1 MYSVDENLVSQT
13 LAGDRDAFGVL
24 VHKYQDMVYTYA
36 FQKVRNAAD
45 SQDITQEVFLRAY
58 RHLYQLRHPHRF
70 RSWLYTI
77 MSNECNRWLTRVTK
91 KRQREIALED
101 ARDDALQIEPEHT
114 VPTEGWE
121 VALEQALSA
130 LPDDNRVAVSMF
142 YMGDCSLKEISEF
155 LGVSVN
161 TVKGKLYRAR
171 QQLGNALSE
180 HYGRFVKSHKL
191 KGGFLMQLMEQ
202 IRHIPSPTMG
212 FTWSSATIT
221 KTLFSLIMALC
232 VLIGLIG
239 GRGDSPKALSGNQ
252 IGLSPS
258 DTSRLPIEAT
268 LYTPDR
274 YSTRPSITGIPALSG
289 KHLLA
294 DSNRAPTIQSRQS
307 IDRRSIS
314 ANLGAKNAKPQLPAV
329 AVEGE
334 DEKLIYSGRIV
345 DSNGAPVGD
354 AELRYAIRS
363 YPIGGN
369 VESEYS
375 TYPDPKYVTRTGMDG
390 IFRFEISPS
399 KHRSMRFNS
408 KNMLNRQHI
417 AVTHPD
423 HATWW
428 QEFPFQSTADVEIQL
443 QTSEI
448 ISGKVMNEAGQ
459 PIQNAEVL
467 IRSLFRDDPMQ
478 EGTEGALMHNALPQ
492 PVKTD
497 ANGEFVLAGLSQGVA
512 ISLDVQASGYAKEMR
527 YSVPVSAKRLEIRLK
542 HEGRIEGRL
551 TYAGSGKPVRSAMVS
566 LWGIHPTVGWGQTP
580 VNWCTGKYR
589 LKNVAP
595 GEYSLYLDNVP
606 KGWTAL
612 PKEFITVAE
621 GKTVSNVDL
630 TLIRS
635 GFITGRVT
643 DQATNEPIANHPV
656 RLNDAARPEDSQL
669 SYHHTITDTTGV
681 YRFDAAPGRALVHT
695 NTPAGYQ
702 DIGWT
707 ERLDIGQV
715 QRRVDVV
722 EGETV
727 TVDFQFSKG
736 IKLAGRLLDENG
748 EPVAGARITNVRE
761 RLKDYGRSD
770 ELGRFTVGG
779 LRVGQELGLKAVH
792 SALGLRETV
801 EIEVQP
807 DMPIEI
813 RMKRYQRIKVSG
825 RVIDREG
832 KQMPL
837 TNVHLMRWD
846 HQRGMASDTI
856 VAVTDDDGRF
866 QEIELIVGDEYTIY
880 VKLEG
885 YRKAETETFIATAEM
900 TQIAD
905 LVLLP
910 AGGQFFIEGRV
921 TDTSGEP
928 VRGVQLSISQAG
940 QNWSLRTDENGD
952 YRFEDLSMAVVST
965 LHIHHPGHANHEFK
979 ILRTNQRHDFV
990 LVKADGYLAGKVVNP
1005 DGQPIERAW
1014 VMVKA
1019 KEDSL
1024 SGYRHSPTSTD
1035 VHGEFELRRIKD
1047 PIVSLHVRNKKYR
1060 RTFDD
1065 IAANQRDLV
1074 FALTPAD
1081 ARPEPT
1087 PEEQAERSYFE
1098 TCRERFN
1105 TLVNRPAP
1113 QLTVAEW
1120 LSGPPVSIEDLK
1132 GKTIALHFWTLNHK
1146 HHVRQIS
1153 LLQILQEVYRDK
1165 GLVCVAICPAEAE
1178 IETIKRH
1185 IAEQSLSYSIGLDQP
1200 TAVVGAEGETFHQY
1214 AVGWGH
1220 QFVLINTAGQITG
1233 GTSEHD
1239 LEAQIQILLAD

>member
-1 MYSVDENLVSQT
+1 
-13 LAGDRDAFGVL
+13 
-24 VHKYQDMVYTYA
+24 
-36 FQKVRNAAD
+36 
-45 SQDITQEVFLRAY
+45 
-58 RHLYQLRHPHRF
+58 
-70 RSWLYTI
+70 

-101 ARDDALQIEPEHT
+101 ATDDALQIEAAHT

-121 VALEQALSA
+121 VALEQAISA

-161 TVKGKLYRAR
+161 IVKGKLYRAR
-171 QQLGNALSE
+171 QQLGSAMSE
-180 HYGRFVKSHKL
+180 HYVRFLKSHTL

-202 IRHIPSPTMG
+202 IRYVPSPTMG

-221 KTLFSLIMALC
+221 KTLFSLIMGLC

-239 GRGDSPKALSGNQ
+239 GRD
-252 IGLSPS
+252 
-258 DTSRLPIEAT
+258 DTSTGLTTNRIGVGYEGTNRWTTPIKVA
-268 LYTPDR
+268 LLTPAIN
-274 YSTRPSITGIPALSG
+274 STRSLIPIGPAQAENRPSTASNRESTERGHRMADRGAVSG
-289 KHLLA
+289 K
-294 DSNRAPTIQSRQS
+294 RGTE
-307 IDRRSIS
+307 
-314 ANLGAKNAKPQLPAV
+314 NAKPQLPAV
-329 AVEGE
+329 AAEGE
-334 DEKLIYSGRIV
+334 SEKLIYSGRIV

-408 KNMLNRQHI
+408 KNMLNRLHI

-497 ANGEFVLAGLSQGVA
+497 ANGEFVLAGLSQGMA

-580 VNWCTGKYR
+580 VNWWTGKYR

-643 DQATNEPIANHPV
+643 DQDTNEPIANHPI
-656 RLNDAARPEDSQL
+656 RLHDAALPDESQL
-669 SYHHTITDTTGV
+669 GVHHTITDETGA
-681 YRFDAAPGRALVHT
+681 YHFDAAPGRALVHT

-990 LVKADGYLAGKVVNP
+990 LVKADGYLAGKVLDP
-1005 DGQPIERAW
+1005 DGQPIEQAW
-1014 VMVKA
+1014 VTIRGEEA
-1019 KEDSL
+1019 PF
-1024 SGYRHSPTSTD
+1024 SGYRHSPARTD
-1035 VHGEFELRRIKD
+1035 ANGEFELRCIKD
-1047 PIVSLHVRNKKYR
+1047 PVVSIHVRDKGYR
-1060 RTFDD
+1060 KTFKD
-1065 IAANQRDLV
+1065 IAVNQRDLV
-1074 FALTPAD
+1074 LALTPAD
-1081 ARPEPT
+1081 VVPEPI
-1087 PEEQAERSYFE
+1087 PVKQAERSYFE
-1098 TCRERFN
+1098 DSRERFK

-1113 QLTVAEW
+1113 ELTVAKW
-1120 LSGPPVSIEDLK
+1120 LSDPPVSIEDMK
-1132 GKTIALHFWTLNHK
+1132 GKTVALHFWSLNHR
-1146 HHVRQIS
+1146 HHVRQIR
-1153 LLQILQEVYRDK
+1153 LLQILHEVYGEK
-1165 GLVCVAICPAEAE
+1165 EFVCVAICPATVDV
-1178 IETIKRH
+1178 ETIKQH
-1185 IAEQSLSYSIGLDQP
+1185 IADQSLSYSIGLDRP
-1200 TAVVGAEGETFHQY
+1200 TQVVGAQGETFDQY
-1214 AVGWGH
+1214 AIGSGPP
-1220 QFVLINTAGQITG
+1220 FVLINTAGEITG
-1233 GTSEHD
+1233 GTWEHD